1 MLERILQ
8 FSLAQRFLVLL
19 AAVLLA
25 LVGATS
31 WQSLNLDAVP
41 DITTN
46 QVQINTR
53 TGGLAPEEAERLV
66 TFPIETAM
74 GGLPGLE
81 QVRSISQYGLSQVT
95 VTFRDDVDTYLAR
108 QLVTER
114 LTAVREELPSGVQ
127 VPALAPVSTGLGDIY
142 MYALDSKTRSTMEL
156 HVLQDWL
163 IEPQLKTVPG
173 VADVNV
179 ADGSEK
185 QFQVVVDPSALVSRG
200 VSVNEVIEALERNNQ
215 NAGGGVLE
223 RNGERTLI
231 RSVGTATG
239 PDDLERIVVATQ
251 AGIPVLVR
259 DVAKVREGIPV
270 VTGVSTMNGKEVVVA
285 TAMMLKGANGR
296 TVADAVDRK
305 IQEIRTQLP
314 KDVTLT
320 TTYNRSDLV
329 NTAVGTVQTSLIE
342 GGILVIVVLLVLLGS
357 LRGAVIAASAIPLS
371 MLFAIICMNRFGISG
386 NLMSLGAIDFGI
398 IVDGAVIMVENCVRR
413 LAEAREHLG
422 RPLTSEEKR
431 KVVGRAC
438 SEVRKVTQF
447 GELIIIA
454 TFIPILA
461 LEGTEGKMFRPMAA
475 TFLFAL
481 VGALVLSLT
490 VVPTLCSLFLSNDTR
505 EGRNRVME
513 LFQRLYAP
521 VLRFALRHKAIVVGS
536 AVAIFL
542 VAAAIL
548 PRLGSEFIPTLDE
561 GSFLVQPVRLRTVG
575 SGETLRLVTAVER
588 KIKEVPEVIVVFSK
602 TGTPEVA
609 SDPMPLSL
617 GDTYVMLKPRHQWRP
632 GLTKEALLEEVEEK
646 ASQVPGQGYG
656 FTQPIQM
663 RFSELVSGVK
673 ADVGIKLF
681 GEDLDV
687 LRKKAGEIAD
697 AVRGLPGASDVS
709 VEQVDEIPV
718 LQIEADRDALARSG
732 VTIADVQRMVGV
744 AMGGEPVGQVVQ
756 GDKRF
761 ELTVRLPDAVQNSV
775 EAIKALPVMTSSG
788 GTVRLSDV
796 ARIRNV
802 PAPAQVSREDGKR
815 RVVVQMNVRGRDL
828 GSFVAAAKSAI
839 ASKVELPEGYYT
851 TWGGQFENL
860 ERARTRLTIVVPLS
874 LALIFALLYTTFGS
888 ARLAL
893 LIFTGV
899 PLAIT
904 GGILALALRGLPF
917 SISAGVGFIALSG
930 VAVLNGVV
938 MVSAINRL
946 REEGR
951 EFDEAVRLGAT
962 ERLRP
967 VLMTALVA
975 ALGFVPMA
983 LNSGIG
989 SEVQRP
995 LATVVIGGIFSATL
1009 LTLVVLPVLYTWFE
1023 RGGRPA
1029 PSDVTKAQADE
1040 IIHS

>member
-1 MLERILQ
+1 MLEKVLQ
-8 FSLAQRFLVLL
+8 FSLSQRLL
-19 AAVLLA
+19 IVVAAVLLA
-25 LVGATS
+25 VLGAAS

-53 TGGLAPEEAERLV
+53 TGGMAPEEAERLV

-95 VTFRDDVDTYLAR
+95 VTFRDDVDTYLTR

-114 LTAVREELPSGVQ
+114 LTNVRDELPQGVES
-127 VPALAPVSTGLGDIY
+127 PTLAPVSTGLGDIY
-142 MYALDSKTRSTMEL
+142 MYALDSKRRSPMEL

-163 IEPQLKTVPG
+163 IAPQLKTVPG
-173 VADVNV
+173 VAEINV

-185 QFQVVVDPSALVSRG
+185 QFQVVADPKALQARN
-200 VSVNEVIEALERNNQ
+200 VSVNGLIEALQKNNQ
-215 NAGGGVLE
+215 NAGGGVME
-223 RNGERTLI
+223 ENGQRTVI
-231 RSVGTATG
+231 RSVGLARSAE
-239 PDDLERIVVATQ
+239 DLEKIVVSSE
-251 AGIPVLVR
+251 AGVPILVR
-259 DVAKVREGIPV
+259 DVATVREGIPL
-270 VTGVSTMNGKEVVVA
+270 VTGVSSMNGKEVIVA

-296 TVADAVDRK
+296 EVANAVDQK
-305 IQEIRTQLP
+305 IQAIRSQLP
-314 KDVTLT
+314 DDVTFT

-329 NTAVGTVQTSLIE
+329 NTAVHTVQTSLIE
-342 GGILVIVVLLVLLGS
+342 GGVLVIVVLLVLLGS
-357 LRGAVIAASAIPLS
+357 LRGALIAALAIPMS

-413 LAEAREHLG
+413 LAEERERLG
-422 RPLTSEEKR
+422 RPLTNEEKR
-431 KVVGRAC
+431 TTVARAT

-461 LEGTEGKMFRPMAA
+461 LEGTEGKMFHPMAA

-490 VVPTLCSLFLSNDTR
+490 LIPTLCSLFLSNDTV
-505 EGRNRVME
+505 EKRNPPME
-513 LFQRLYAP
+513 LLQRLYGPA
-521 VLRFALRHKAIVVGS
+521 LRFALARKAVV
-536 AVAIFL
+536 
-542 VAAAIL
+542 VAAAAAL
-548 PRLGSEFIPTLDE
+548 LVMTLGVFTKLGSEFIPTLDE

-575 SGETLRLVTAVER
+575 AGETVRLVTAVER
-588 KIKEVPEVIVVFSK
+588 KIKEIPEVTVVFSK

-617 GDTYVMLKPRHQWRP
+617 GDTYIMLKPRGQWRA
-632 GLTKEALLEEVEEK
+632 GMTKEKLLEEIEEK
-646 ASQVPGQGYG
+646 AGEVPGQGYG

-681 GEDLDV
+681 GEDLTV
-687 LRKKAGEIAD
+687 LREQADQIAA
-697 AVRGLPGASDVS
+697 AVRKVPGATDVS

-718 LQIEADRDALARSG
+718 LQIEADRDALSRYG
-732 VTIADVQRMVGV
+732 VSVSDIQQMVGV
-744 AMGGEPVGQVVQ
+744 AMGGEPIGQVLQ

-761 ELTVRLPDAVQNSV
+761 PLVVRLPDAVQNDV
-775 EAIKALPVMTSSG
+775 EAIRSLPVTTSTGES
-788 GTVRLSDV
+788 VPLSEL
-796 ARIRNV
+796 ASIKNV

-815 RVVVQMNVRGRDL
+815 RVVVQLNVRGRDL
-828 GSFVAAAKSAI
+828 GSFVAAAQDAI
-839 ASKVELPEGYYT
+839 KREVKLPEGYFT

-860 ERARTRLTIVVPLS
+860 ERARTRLAIVVPLS
-874 LALIFALLYTTFGS
+874 LLLIFVLLFTTFGS
-888 ARLAL
+888 LRLAL
-893 LIFTGV
+893 LIFSGV

-904 GGILALALRGLPF
+904 GGIIGLAVRGMPF

-946 REEGR
+946 RDEGHP
-951 EFDEAVRLGAT
+951 FSEAVRLGAT
-962 ERLRP
+962 KRLRP
-967 VLMTALVA
+967 VMMTALVA

-983 LNSGIG
+983 LNSGVG

-995 LATVVIGGIFSATL
+995 LATVVIGGIVSATL
-1009 LTLVVLPVLYTWFE
+1009 LTLLVLPVLYTWFE
-1023 RGGRPA
+1023 KGKDSEGER
-1029 PSDVTKAQADE
+1029 T
-1040 IIHS
+1040 